1 MHKFLQSGTFPKKE
15 LVEHSYLPK
24 AATLSLATML
34 AKKLFND
41 PDSQPAIS
49 EDMNKNQV
57 ELIATASGLVSL
69 VQQLQQSISE
79 VLQVAK
85 ACGKANKDSFVSSFQ
100 KELKIFSVT
109 KTKLTTIQNLLN
121 TLAFIQPT

>member
-1 MHKFLQSGTFPKKE
+1 MQSGTFPKKE
-15 LVEHSYLPK
+15 LVELSYLPK

-85 ACGKANKDSFVSSFQ
+85 HVERQ
-100 KELKIFSVT
+100 T
-109 KTKLTTIQNLLN
+109 KTVLFHPFKKN
-121 TLAFIQPT
+121 